1 MYFRNMHGRPSVKK
15 ITKSTLTKQID
26 RNSLFVKIIS

>member
-1 MYFRNMHGRPSVKK
+1 MYFRNMHGRPVKK